1 MRNHFQS
8 INPVDNNVIGEYY
21 IESWA
26 EVDTKIQQSANAF
39 NVWKNQ
45 SFEYRSSLF
54 KKAGQVLNNNKSEYA
69 LKITQEMGKPIAQA
83 RAEVEKCAWVCQY
96 YAEHCADFLKDQ
108 IIETEF
114 NESYVTFQPLG
125 TILQIMPWNFP
136 FWQVFRFS
144 VPALISGNVTL
155 LKHAPNVMGCA
166 NLIQDVFK
174 LAGFPSG
181 VFQNISVR
189 IDTIEKI
196 LKQPSI
202 QGVALTGSLNAGSAV
217 GKLAGKQVKK
227 CILELGGADAFIVLE
242 DALLEDAAR
251 CAVQSRMHNSGQT
264 CISAKRFI
272 VVESVADKFKAL
284 VIDELSKLIIGD
296 PINPNT
302 NISPLARLDLA
313 EKLEIQVQR
322 SIAMG
327 AVVDFKGGHKKGT
340 NYFFPTLL
348 TNIKKEM
355 PAYNEEMFGPV
366 IALFVVKNSKEAI
379 KLANDSIYGLGATIW
394 SNNTE
399 HAKSVA
405 MQLEVGAVAI
415 NRIMSSDPRIPFGGI
430 KMSGIGRELGKEGLM
445 SFVNVKSVIIE

>member
-26 EVDTKIQQSANAF
+26 EVDNKIQQSANAF

-189 IDTIEKI
+189 IDTKH
-196 LKQPSI
+196 LYY
-202 QGVALTGSLNAGSAV
+202 
-217 GKLAGKQVKK
+217 
-227 CILELGGADAFIVLE
+227 F
-242 DALLEDAAR
+242 
-251 CAVQSRMHNSGQT
+251 
-264 CISAKRFI
+264 
-272 VVESVADKFKAL
+272 
-284 VIDELSKLIIGD
+284 LSYFRYPD
-296 PINPNT
+296 T
-302 NISPLARLDLA
+302 
-313 EKLEIQVQR
+313 V
-322 SIAMG
+322 
-327 AVVDFKGGHKKGT
+327 
-340 NYFFPTLL
+340 NYFVHHIRRP
-348 TNIKKEM
+348 
-355 PAYNEEMFGPV
+355 
-366 IALFVVKNSKEAI
+366 
-379 KLANDSIYGLGATIW
+379 DSIF
-394 SNNTE
+394 
-399 HAKSVA
+399 VA
-405 MQLEVGAVAI
+405 RV
-415 NRIMSSDPRIPFGGI
+415 IPQIFFI
-430 KMSGIGRELGKEGLM
+430 KIFE
-445 SFVNVKSVIIE
+445 F